1 MLSWNSKIIEIGSF
15 GCSSF
20 VLFIFNLN
28 LLIFTK
34 QPESEITIQNWWTNP
49 VYYSIW
55 GDNISY
61 MQHYYSYSR
70 PRTVFIFVY
79 WSSNV
84 FSSLWII
91 MWLLISFYLFIFYL
105 LSLVWFVCSFVTEP
119 TSIGLN
125 IGLDKAW
132 DHTSQLAE
140 AEKPSEESGH
150 SFGIPNTTL
159 SLQKHSAYVKELK
172 YGNSSY
178 TACLSPVE

>member
-1 MLSWNSKIIEIGSF
+1 MAHLAVVV
-15 GCSSF
+15 SS
-20 VLFIFNLN
+20 
-28 LLIFTK
+28 
-34 QPESEITIQNWWTNP
+34 
-49 VYYSIW
+49 
-55 GDNISY
+55 
-61 MQHYYSYSR
+61 YSYLISTFSFSQSNQNLR
-70 PRTVFIFVY
+70 SLFRIGELIQFTTQSGVTISLICSTITVIAGQEQFFIFVY

-125 IGLDKAW
+125 IGLDKAR